1 MKDTSV
7 TYPWPGK
14 KMTGGPPPGWLS
26 DSTTI
31 NKKDT
36 KMATTKK
43 ITKKKPVVK
52 KISKAVRIQTRISG
66 LRAGIAKREAK
77 IKKLEAKLKALKSK

>member
-1 MKDTSV
+1 
-7 TYPWPGK
+7 
-14 KMTGGPPPGWLS
+14 
-26 DSTTI
+26 
-31 NKKDT
+31 
-36 KMATTKK
+36 MATTKK
-43 ITKKKPVVK
+43 TAKKPVVK